1 MADISPTT
9 ASATFNADEVPLARA
24 KVWKETFKKFASTA
38 DVLTPLEGP
47 EGSGA
52 SIGVRNDI
60 KGRRGDR
67 IEFTA
72 SSELGAFGVL
82 GENTL
87 KGNEEDLKFSGTT
100 CVLEFKRHAT
110 AITAS
115 LKKKMAGGHTLESLA
130 AEVLGNHFGQWKQRD
145 ALRRLIDGVR
155 GSGANAKAITAPF
168 GDGALIGTDKSVIS
182 AASSESNML
191 TALDTLGPDSFL
203 ELNRAASWLGVDPA
217 RITRNGYP
225 SSQDTYHHCLL
236 ADNQMLKPLFKD
248 NGFRASLQHAELR
261 GATNPLFT
269 GDLKEFD
276 GTKIL
281 NLRSVYGDLN
291 GPIGSPL
298 TPAARLKGDSNHT
311 ISTSSGNSHLV
322 GHQGNRAVA
331 TGNLADGV
339 TQNDPNYFI
348 DFPGYDYQYTA
359 DQDESVDNNL
369 YYVAIYN
376 PSGSGMVVSY
386 NVNTSTSTSG
396 NVGNKGD
403 RIEIK
408 NRISGVTPAGVD
420 SSDAASK
427 IEDGALAYPCNQLG
441 VVYGYVILMGQDA
454 VIRAYGENMTM
465 IDDKDDYGFSHG
477 IGYQAM
483 FGDAV
488 WKDRNDRVRNYVL
501 GVYAYTPVGAR

>member
-9 ASATFNADEVPLARA
+9 TTSTFASTEVPLARA

-72 SSELGAFGVL
+72 SSELGQFGVL

-87 KGNEEDLKFSGTT
+87 KGTEEDLKFSGTT

-155 GSGANAKAITAPF
+155 GTGTSAIPLTQSLGDAALVGSDKA
-168 GDGALIGTDKSVIS
+168 VIS
-182 AASSESNML
+182 AASGSNML
-191 TALDTLGPDSFL
+191 TDNDVLAADSFL
-203 ELNRAASWLGVDPA
+203 DLNRAASWLGVDPA
-217 RITRNGYP
+217 RISRNGYP

-236 ADNQMLKPLFKD
+236 ADNQMLKPLFKETH
-248 NGFRASLQHAELR
+248 FRASLQNAELR

-298 TPAARLKGDSNHT
+298 TPAARLKGDS
-311 ISTSSGNSHLV
+311 SVAVPTSGATTLHLV
-322 GHQGNRAVA
+322 GKQGNR
-331 TGNLADGV
+331 LYADG
-339 TQNDPNYFI
+339 TLASDKSEDPNYFI
-348 DFPGYDYQYTA
+348 DFPGYDYKYTA
-359 DQDESVDNNL
+359 DQADASDDNL

-376 PSGSGMVVSY
+376 PNGTGMVVSY
-386 NVNTSTSTSG
+386 DVSSANSG
-396 NVGNKGD
+396 TVGNKGN

-408 NRISGVTPAGVD
+408 ARLNGVVPAGAT
-420 SSDAASK
+420 AAEDN
-427 IEDGALAYPCNQLG
+427 IFDGALAYPCNQLG
-441 VVYGYVILMGQDA
+441 VTYGYVILMGQDA
-454 VIRAYGENMTM
+454 LIRAYGENMTM
-465 IDDKDDYGFSHG
+465 VDDKDDYGFSHG

-501 GVYAYTPVGAR
+501 GVYAYRPVGAK

>member
-9 ASATFNADEVPLARA
+9 TTNTFADVANARA

-38 DVLTPLEGP
+38 DVLSPLEGP

-52 SIGVRNDI
+52 SIAVRNDI

-72 SSELGAFGVL
+72 SSELGGFGQL
-82 GENTL
+82 GESTL

-100 CVLEFKRHAT
+100 AILEFKRHAT
-110 AITAS
+110 ALTSS

-155 GSGANAKAITAPF
+155 GVGTAAIDDDVAIPSGGVFGGDAGNLNALHATN
-168 GDGALIGTDKSVIS
+168 DVLS
-182 AASSESNML
+182 ADSIVDL
-191 TALDTLGPDSFL
+191 TTQ
-203 ELNRAASWLGVDPA
+203 AAWLGVEPA
-217 RITRNGYP
+217 RISRNGYP

-236 ADNQMLKPLFKD
+236 ADNQMLRPLLKTTGYQTQISNAD
-248 NGFRASLQHAELR
+248 LR

-281 NLRSVYGDLN
+281 NIRGTYGDLN

-298 TPAARLKGDSNHT
+298 TPVARIKALASP
-311 ISTSSGNSHLV
+311 
-322 GHQGNRAVA
+322 
-331 TGNLADGV
+331 ADGEYLCGAQSDRSV
-339 TQNDPNYFI
+339 ADASGGTGDPDYFT
-348 DFPGYDYQYTA
+348 DFPGHQYKYTEADTFTHDDNVYYAKVVNPDGTSGVISYQNSGATLSSTGDGNHGTHIKIA
-359 DQDESVDNNL
+359 GVE
-369 YYVAIYN
+369 
-376 PSGSGMVVSY
+376 SGSTWTG
-386 NVNTSTSTSG
+386 G
-396 NVGNKGD
+396 NAV
-403 RIEIK
+403 
-408 NRISGVTPAGVD
+408 
-420 SSDAASK
+420 
-427 IEDGALAYPCNQLG
+427 DGALVFPCTAGG
-441 VVYGYVILMGQDA
+441 VVYGYTILMGADA
-454 VIRAYGENMTM
+454 VIRAYGEDMRMT
-465 IDDKDDYGFSHG
+465 DDKDDYGFKHG

-483 FGDAV
+483 YGDSV

-501 GVYAYTPVGAR
+501 GVYSYNPIGA

>member
-9 ASATFNADEVPLARA
+9 TTNTFADVANARA

-38 DVLTPLEGP
+38 DVLSPLEGP

-52 SIGVRNDI
+52 SIAVRNDI

-72 SSELGAFGVL
+72 SSELGGFGQL
-82 GENTL
+82 GESTL

-100 CVLEFKRHAT
+100 AILEFKRHAT
-110 AITAS
+110 ALTSS

-155 GSGANAKAITAPF
+155 GVGTAAIDDDVAIPSGGVFGGDAGNLNALHATN
-168 GDGALIGTDKSVIS
+168 DVLS
-182 AASSESNML
+182 ADSIVDL
-191 TALDTLGPDSFL
+191 TTQ
-203 ELNRAASWLGVDPA
+203 AAWLGVEPA
-217 RITRNGYP
+217 RISRNGYP

-236 ADNQMLKPLFKD
+236 ADNQMLRPLLKTTGYQTQISNAD
-248 NGFRASLQHAELR
+248 LR

-281 NLRSVYGDLN
+281 NIRGTYGDLN

-298 TPAARLKGDSNHT
+298 TPVARIKALASP
-311 ISTSSGNSHLV
+311 
-322 GHQGNRAVA
+322 
-331 TGNLADGV
+331 ADGEYLCGAQSDRNV
-339 TQNDPNYFI
+339 ADASGGTGDPDYFT
-348 DFPGYDYQYTA
+348 DFPGHQYKYTEADTFTHDDNVYYAKVVNPDGTSGVISYQNSGATLSSTGDGNHGTHIKIA
-359 DQDESVDNNL
+359 GVE
-369 YYVAIYN
+369 
-376 PSGSGMVVSY
+376 SGSDWTG
-386 NVNTSTSTSG
+386 G
-396 NVGNKGD
+396 NAV
-403 RIEIK
+403 E
-408 NRISGVTPAGVD
+408 
-420 SSDAASK
+420 
-427 IEDGALAYPCNQLG
+427 GALVFPCTAGG
-441 VVYGYVILMGQDA
+441 VIYGYTILMGADA
-454 VIRAYGENMTM
+454 VIRAYGEDMRMT
-465 IDDKDDYGFSHG
+465 DDKDDYGFKHG

-483 FGDAV
+483 YGDSV

-501 GVYAYTPVGAR
+501 GVYSYNPIGA

>member
-9 ASATFNADEVPLARA
+9 TTNTFADVANARA

-38 DVLTPLEGP
+38 DVLSPLEGP

-52 SIGVRNDI
+52 SIAVRNDI

-72 SSELGAFGVL
+72 SSELGSFGQL
-82 GENTL
+82 GESTL

-100 CVLEFKRHAT
+100 AILEFKRHAT
-110 AITAS
+110 ALTSS

-155 GSGANAKAITAPF
+155 GVGANAIDDDVAIPSGGVF
-168 GDGALIGTDKSVIS
+168 GGDAGNLNALHATNDVLS
-182 AASSESNML
+182 ADSIVDL
-191 TALDTLGPDSFL
+191 TTQ
-203 ELNRAASWLGVDPA
+203 AAWLGVEPA
-217 RITRNGYP
+217 RISRNGYP

-236 ADNQMLKPLFKD
+236 ADNQMLRPLLKTTGYQTQISNAD
-248 NGFRASLQHAELR
+248 LR

-281 NLRSVYGDLN
+281 NIRGTYGDLN

-298 TPAARLKGDSNHT
+298 TPVARVKALASP
-311 ISTSSGNSHLV
+311 
-322 GHQGNRAVA
+322 
-331 TGNLADGV
+331 ADGEYLCGAQSDRSV
-339 TQNDPNYFI
+339 ADASGGTGDPDYFT
-348 DFPGYDYQYTA
+348 DFPGHQYKYTEADTFTHDDNVYYAKIVNPDGTSGVISYQNSGATLSSTGDGNHGTHIKIA
-359 DQDESVDNNL
+359 GVE
-369 YYVAIYN
+369 
-376 PSGSGMVVSY
+376 SGSTWTG
-386 NVNTSTSTSG
+386 G
-396 NVGNKGD
+396 NV
-403 RIEIK
+403 
-408 NRISGVTPAGVD
+408 SA
-420 SSDAASK
+420 
-427 IEDGALAYPCNQLG
+427 GALVFPCTAGG
-441 VVYGYVILMGQDA
+441 VVYGYAILMGADA
-454 VIRAYGENMTM
+454 VIRAYGEDMKMT
-465 IDDKDDYGFSHG
+465 DDKDDYGFKHG

-483 FGDAV
+483 YGDSV

-501 GVYAYTPVGAR
+501 GVYSYNPIGA

>member
-9 ASATFNADEVPLARA
+9 TTATFAAGEVPNARA

-72 SSELGAFGVL
+72 SSELGEFGVL

-145 ALRRLIDGVR
+145 ALRRLIDGVL
-155 GSGANAKAITAPF
+155 GSGASAGAITASLQ
-168 GDGALIGTDKSVIS
+168 DGGIVGTDKQNIN
-182 AASSESNML
+182 AL
-191 TALDTLGPDSFL
+191 TAGDTLLADSFL
-203 ELNRAASWLGVDPA
+203 DLNNAASWYGVDPA
-217 RITRNGYP
+217 RISRNGYP
-225 SSQDTYHHCLL
+225 SSQDTHHHCLL
-236 ADNQMLKPLFKD
+236 ADNQMLKPLFKSGVFL
-248 NGFRASLQHAELR
+248 NSMQNAGIR

-269 GDLKEFD
+269 GEMKEYD

-281 NLRSVYGDLN
+281 NLRSAYGDLN

-298 TPAARLKGDSNHT
+298 TPAARVKAVTAIGTSGT
-311 ISTSSGNSHLV
+311 IDLHLC
-322 GHQGNRAVA
+322 GKQGNRTTAA
-331 TGNLADGV
+331 GALASGL
-339 TQNDPNYFI
+339 TEDPNYFI
-348 DFPGYDYQYTA
+348 DFPGYDYKFTA
-359 DQDESVDNNL
+359 DQANANNPNT
-369 YYVAIYN
+369 YYVAVYN
-376 PSGSGMVVSY
+376 PDGTGLVLSYESG
-386 NVNTSTSTSG
+386 
-396 NVGNKGD
+396 GNKGHSID
-403 RIEIK
+403 IKARIASLK
-408 NRISGVTPAGVD
+408 PLGVTAT
-420 SSDAASK
+420 SATT
-427 IEDGALAYPCNQLG
+427 IQDGALVYPCNETG
-441 VVYGYVILMGQDA
+441 IVYGYSLLMGQDA
-454 VIRAYGENMTM
+454 VIRAYGENMSM
-465 IDDKDDYGFSHG
+465 VDDKDDYGFSHG

-501 GVYAYTPVGAR
+501 GVYAYRPIGTK

>member
-1 MADISPTT
+1 MADISPTNT
-9 ASATFNADEVPLARA
+9 TNTFADVANARA

-52 SIGVRNDI
+52 SIAVRNDI

-72 SSELGAFGVL
+72 SSELGEFGVL

-145 ALRRLIDGVR
+145 ALRRLISGVLGTGTGAVELTAALPDGGIV
-155 GSGANAKAITAPF
+155 
-168 GDGALIGTDKSVIS
+168 GTDKTSINS
-182 AASSESNML
+182 L
-191 TALDTLGPDSFL
+191 TASDLLGADSFL
-203 ELNRAASWLGVDPA
+203 DLNNAASWYGVDPA
-217 RITRNGYP
+217 RISRNGYP
-225 SSQDTYHHCLL
+225 SSQDTHHHCLL
-236 ADNQMLKPLFKD
+236 ADNQLLKPLFKSGTFL
-248 NGFRASLQHAELR
+248 NSLQNAGIR

-269 GDLKEFD
+269 GEMKEYD

-281 NLRSVYGDLN
+281 NLRSAYGDLN

-298 TPAARLKGDSNHT
+298 TPAARLKAVTTVPVSGNHT
-311 ISTSSGNSHLV
+311 LHLV
-322 GHQGNRAVA
+322 GKQGNRVS
-331 TGNLADGV
+331 ADGSLASDLSE
-339 TQNDPNYFI
+339 DPNYFV
-348 DFPGYDYQYTA
+348 DFPGFDYQYTA
-359 DQDESVDNNL
+359 DQTAAPDNNL
-369 YYVAIYN
+369 YYAAIYN
-376 PSGSGMVVSY
+376 PDGTSMVVSY
-386 NVNTSTSTSG
+386 DISG
-396 NVGNKGD
+396 SGASAVVGNLGN

-408 NRISGVTPAGVD
+408 ARLNGVKAIGA
-420 SSDAASK
+420 SAHDAATT
-427 IEDGALAYPCNQLG
+427 IADGALAYPCNATG
-441 VVYGYVILMGQDA
+441 IVYGYSLLMGADA
-454 VIRAYGENMTM
+454 VIRAYGENMSM
-465 IDDKDDYGFSHG
+465 VDDKDDYGFSHG

-501 GVYAYTPVGAR
+501 GVYAYTPIGAR